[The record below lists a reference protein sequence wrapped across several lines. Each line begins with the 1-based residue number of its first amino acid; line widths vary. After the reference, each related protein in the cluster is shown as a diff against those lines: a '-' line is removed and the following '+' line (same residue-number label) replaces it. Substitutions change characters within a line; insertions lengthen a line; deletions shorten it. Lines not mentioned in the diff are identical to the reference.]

1 MYNIY
6 GRINLSLLSLCSPW
20 TTVMATPWSVGSP
33 CLLWIHFF
41 PLAFLPINLSENSIL
56 SSHLLLREI
65 CSQSWVQ
72 GKQEP
77 IIISA
82 INDLSDWLKGLTL
95 RTNQNSSPNLKQN
108 LLVTVVFRKSE
119 EASSPETIFSGKQL
133 FQLERARSRDEEKG
147 EWEKSRDSMVG
158 HVDM

>member
-6 GRINLSLLSLCSPW
+6 GRINLPLLSLCSPW
-20 TTVMATPWSVGSP
+20 TTVMAAPWSVGSP

-41 PLAFLPINLSENSIL
+41 PLAFPPISLSENSIL
-56 SSHLLLREI
+56 SSHLLLGEI
-65 CSQSWVQ
+65 CSQGWVQ

-95 RTNQNSSPNLKQN
+95 RTNQNSSPRVSQPQTESLSNSGIQKKWGSKFPRDHIFWQTTLP
-108 LLVTVVFRKSE
+108 TRKS
-119 EASSPETIFSGKQL
+119 KVKRWR
-133 FQLERARSRDEEKG
+133 ERRMREK
-147 EWEKSRDSMVG
+147 
-158 HVDM
+158 